1 MAKNKGKKNSGGRPD
16 PPDRSPGT
24 VGKGLLG
31 KTPKALKA
39 TGKKKLS
46 KQAMKLMKAVYAPA
60 YADLKQ
66 QEKATVEQD
75 EKRAADLQYYNNWL
89 AEQSAQLREHGE
101 AAEAAVAQRQ
111 QQIQQD
117 AADSINSMRQQVIDG
132 VQSQIGTV
140 SNGQTATAADMTAE
154 GRRAMDTVAN
164 ERLATAG
171 QVGSNARSRD
181 YIVGQNNAFV
191 ASSDA
196 KRQSDTARTLKDL
209 GDARTKVRLEQ
220 ASLQIGEGLLL
231 PVGTRIGGPTRGQ
244 HEVRQRAAHRGADL
258 LLEPVEDRGD
268 HDQHGDADH
277 HAADGD
283 HVDQAAA
290 QVAKRKE
297 EAVHEPSANGRRG
310 RWERLLRWWRLPPVR
325 PTPAGGASAGAPL
338 LPRLAGRAA

>member
-220 ASLQIGEGLLL
+220 ASKTQEEIARLLGISPRTVEAHRAAL
-231 PVGTRIGGPTRGQ
+231 LVKF
-244 HEVRQRAAHRGADL
+244 EVRNAAEL
-258 LLEPVEDRGD
+258 
-268 HDQHGDADH
+268 
-277 HAADGD
+277 
-283 HVDQAAA
+283 
-290 QVAKRKE
+290 VA
-297 EAVHEPSANGRRG
+297 
-310 RWERLLRWWRLPPVR
+310 RLSGV
-325 PTPAGGASAGAPL
+325 PL
-338 LPRLAGRAA
+338 